1 MSVEHVGMLL
11 QESPEKNSYLFN
23 IQYNSSL
30 LPPSMSA
37 ASHSLPYLPARQDV
51 AGQLDLG
58 EVSLADGLEQAVVAD
73 VRLLIWAGGD
83 GVPASGAQW
92 AAGLASGLVWAAGP
106 QWYMLEEEGR
116 GRLLAGRLAVD
127 LQDCLNW

>member
-1 MSVEHVGMLL
+1 
-11 QESPEKNSYLFN
+11 
-23 IQYNSSL
+23 
-30 LPPSMSA
+30 MSA
-37 ASHSLPYLPARQDV
+37 ASHSLPYLPACQDV

-106 QWYMLEEEGR
+106 QWYMLEEKGEGEVTHWQTGIGPPGLPELIKHRWSKWSGLVRFCLR
-116 GRLLAGRLAVD
+116 GPVMNPAP
-127 LQDCLNW
+127 